1 MMAVESLD
9 PEIIEDEGVV
19 LRERT
24 WLRYR
29 QERER
34 DRGWL
39 DDGQVG
45 EVEHLYASVHLE
57 NEHGEWMTIDSLPC
71 CL

>member
-29 QERER
+29 QEWER

-45 EVEHLYASVHLE
+45 EVEHL
-57 NEHGEWMTIDSLPC
+57 
-71 CL
+71 